1 MRLAT
6 LRECTDGI
14 ESSEVES
21 APTEDAIAK
30 RLLETLTGVGPIH
43 AGDVPLRTARY
54 ELSLWSDDRQPAPE
68 EDLEA
73 AASVEGH
80 IGITGIAEAVVLA
93 GPGSL
98 TLTLE
103 DGRRLAFELT
113 GTGGAIVGRGWL
125 P

>member
-1 MRLAT
+1 MA
-6 LRECTDGI
+6 
-14 ESSEVES
+14 
-21 APTEDAIAK
+21 
-30 RLLETLTGVGPIH
+30 GVGAIH

-54 ELSLWSDDRQPAPE
+54 ELSLWSDDRQPAPA

-73 AASVEGH
+73 VASRDGH
-80 IGITGIAEAVVLA
+80 IDVTGLAEAVVLA
-93 GPGSL
+93 GPGTL